1 MFYKIGIWV
10 YHVSIEDRKKTI
22 NLKKK
27 MVGDSIIP
35 NLKKDETISGI
46 VRNKTRRVIV
56 SFQSGFLSVK
66 LSIHNTI
73 IVIAIFIIVIII
85 IIILLLTL
93 SRAVADIDSKV
104 LINLI

>member
-1 MFYKIGIWV
+1 
-10 YHVSIEDRKKTI
+10 
-22 NLKKK
+22 

-73 IVIAIFIIVIII
+73 IVIAIFIVVVIII
-85 IIILLLTL
+85 VVLLTL
-93 SRAVADIDSKV
+93 SRAIADIDNKI